1 MERKASILYDRD
13 DRDLSQT
20 RSPPTSTQ
28 TLPERRGTDIL
39 FWKQSH
45 WLYFPDLKLVDK
57 NVFVFGDQQWFL
69 IVSWKVQ
76 EETALVKGRH
86 SATIHLS
93 RWFWEFSDWVT
104 EALMYG
110 TELWPLCTLF
120 LQALGQNQSSI
131 SGETHSCLCPCQAGC
146 TGLSGRQ
153 VSGQVPHNLYKGVNL
168 LPTTLPNIK
177 PGLN

>member
-20 RSPPTSTQ
+20 RSPPTTTQ

-57 NVFVFGDQQWFL
+57 NIFVFGDQQWFL

-110 TELWPLCTLF
+110 TELWPLYTVPPGAGTEPKQHLRRN
-120 LQALGQNQSSI
+120 ALLPLPVSSRVHRT
-131 SGETHSCLCPCQAGC
+131 EWQAGVR
-146 TGLSGRQ
+146 TGAS
-153 VSGQVPHNLYKGVNL
+153 
-168 LPTTLPNIK
+168 
-177 PGLN
+177 